1 MPRFNCV
8 ILAAG
13 KGKRM
18 LSKMPKTVH
27 PIMGKPMVRYV
38 VQTAK
43 QLGSKKTIVVTGHEK
58 EVVEDCLKDED
69 VVFSLQAEQKGTA
82 HAVLTAE
89 GLLADG
95 EADILVLYG
104 DVPLIQAST
113 LEAFV
118 RFFEQSEGI
127 VFMTTRVERPDG
139 YGRVVMGGNDDILDI
154 VEDSEATGKVR
165 EIDVINTGICMI
177 RGDFLPLV
185 KAITPDNNKGE
196 FYLTDICKVAK
207 AKGIKVKA
215 WLHENAGEVLGIN
228 TRKELLEANSLM
240 KNAILDRHMENGVTL
255 IDRSAYIES
264 DVTIGKD
271 TVIFP
276 YCYLTGKTEIGEDVT
291 IGPHVVIK
299 DSIIGRGAAIEGFS
313 SLDGVRADEGVKI
326 GPFSRIRP
334 TTVLKK
340 NVKIGNFVEV
350 KNSTIE
356 EGSKANHL
364 SYLGDARIGTG
375 VNIGAG
381 TITCNYDGRR
391 KHKTTIGDGVFVGS
405 NTELVAPVAIGKD
418 AVIGA
423 GSTITHDVP
432 EGALAVTRAKQKNI
446 EGYARRKKCAE

>member
-1 MPRFNCV
+1 
-8 ILAAG
+8 
-13 KGKRM
+13 
-18 LSKMPKTVH
+18 
-27 PIMGKPMVRYV
+27 
-38 VQTAK
+38 
-43 QLGSKKTIVVTGHEK
+43 
-58 EVVEDCLKDED
+58 
-69 VVFSLQAEQKGTA
+69 
-82 HAVLTAE
+82 
-89 GLLADG
+89 
-95 EADILVLYG
+95 
-104 DVPLIQAST
+104 
-113 LEAFV
+113 
-118 RFFEQSEGI
+118 
-127 VFMTTRVERPDG
+127 
-139 YGRVVMGGNDDILDI
+139 
-154 VEDSEATGKVR
+154 
-165 EIDVINTGICMI
+165 
-177 RGDFLPLV
+177 
-185 KAITPDNNKGE
+185 
-196 FYLTDICKVAK
+196 
-207 AKGIKVKA
+207 
-215 WLHENAGEVLGIN
+215 
-228 TRKELLEANSLM
+228 
-240 KNAILDRHMENGVTL
+240 
-255 IDRSAYIES
+255 
-264 DVTIGKD
+264 
-271 TVIFP
+271 VIFP

-299 DSIIGRGAAIEGFS
+299 DSIIGRGVAIEGFS